1 MADRDR
7 SSDDAFWQARTALR
21 LQRRVLPEASV
32 QLLADEVVR
41 RLANQH
47 LEDTVAGLGPGIP
60 TVEQFHAALVSSD
73 SDAAFRLI
81 RQERHDGTPLEAV
94 YLGTLAAASRHLGV
108 LWDED
113 RISFL
118 QLTVAAGRIF
128 EIMRWLRRQIPQPS
142 GVDVLTKHALFAT
155 VPGEMHSIAITIS
168 ADLFR
173 NRGWEIELLT
183 GLDHEALIEAI
194 AGRGYRI
201 IGLSA
206 SNAGM
211 VVPLTRMIVA
221 LRITHPEA
229 KILVSGRIVEEV
241 PGLNALIRADAVLAD
256 GDNAVAMCERLAR
269 DG

>member
-1 MADRDR
+1 MVDRDR
-7 SSDDAFWQARTALR
+7 STDDAFLQARTALR

-41 RLANQH
+41 RLAAQH
-47 LEDTVAGLGPGIP
+47 HEDGVAGLLPGSP
-60 TVEQFHAALVSSD
+60 SVEQFHAALVSSD
-73 SDAAFRLI
+73 PDAAFRLI
-81 RQERHDGTPLEAV
+81 RQERHEGMPLEAV
-94 YLGTLAAASRHLGV
+94 YLGTLASACRHLGMM
-108 LWDED
+108 WDDD

-142 GVDVLTKHALFAT
+142 GVDVLTRHALFAT
-155 VPGEMHSIAITIS
+155 VPGEQHSMGITMS

-183 GLDHEALIEAI
+183 GLDHDDLIA
-194 AGRGYRI
+194 AMSGRHYRI

-229 KILVSGRIVEEV
+229 KILVSGPIVDEV

-256 GDNAVAMCERLAR
+256 SADAVALCERLSR
-269 DG
+269 EE